1 MQARE
6 VAKWISEEHAQ
17 VMEQMYLLRKSLAIP
32 PETSRA
38 AWLPDLRR
46 CFQSLA
52 THLNQHM
59 ELEESG
65 GYMQEILQLR
75 PTLTREVERL
85 SHEHV
90 EMRRLI
96 EQIDSAL
103 GDLEP
108 KDGLLIRHAIARIG
122 MFLAYVEQHKTEEEH
137 LVMAVFTNDIGV
149 GD

>member
-1 MQARE
+1 MKPRE
-6 VAKWISEEHAQ
+6 VAKWISEEHSH
-17 VMEQMYLLRKSLAIP
+17 VKEQMFQLRKSLAIP
-32 PETSRA
+32 PETGRA
-38 AWLPDLRR
+38 AWLPDLRK
-46 CFQSLA
+46 CFQGLA

-96 EQIDSAL
+96 EQIDAAL
-103 GDLEP
+103 GELGP
-108 KDGLLIRHAIARIG
+108 KDALLIRHAIARIG
-122 MFLAYVEQHKTEEEH
+122 MFLAYVDQHKTEEEH